1 MAQETPPPTHP
12 PAPSRHEGV
21 PFGAIVLILL
31 GIVFLLQTTGVL
43 PWEAWL
49 DLWRFWPV
57 LIIAGGLSILL
68 GGRASWAALL
78 VVLLLVA
85 VGASALWFSSDQE
98 EVVTSFVE
106 PLGDL
111 QSVAVRVAFGAGD
124 LRLRSLAADS
134 PNLVQAEFQTPGL
147 AANAALRRSGE
158 SGELRI
164 TMAERGRFGRPA
176 AADWDVALS
185 RSPRLAIDIDG
196 GAANIRLN
204 LRDLRVAEL
213 DLDIGAADVEV
224 TLPAN
229 AGETTVSVDA
239 GAADI
244 EISVPEGVAAKI
256 DAARG
261 LSSLE
266 VDTSRFPRTDGGYA
280 SPNFASAQ
288 NRVTIDLRVGVSS
301 VKVR

>member
-1 MAQETPPPTHP
+1 MTQEAPPPARP
-12 PAPSRHEGV
+12 PAPTRRGGA
-21 PFGAIVLILL
+21 PFGGILLVLL

-49 DLWRFWPV
+49 ELWRFWPV
-57 LIIAGGLSILL
+57 LVIAGGLSMLF
-68 GGRASWAALL
+68 GGRASWAVLL
-78 VVLLLVA
+78 VILLLVA
-85 VGASALWFSSDQE
+85 VGAGALWFSRDQG
-98 EVVTSFVE
+98 EVVTSFEE
-106 PLGDL
+106 PLGEL
-111 QSVAVRVAFGAGD
+111 RSVAVRIAFGAGD
-124 LRLRSLAADS
+124 LRVRSLAADS
-134 PNLVQAEFQTPGL
+134 PSLVQAEFETPGL

-164 TMAERGRFGRPA
+164 TMAERGSFGRPA
-176 AADWDVALS
+176 GADWDIALS
-185 RSPRLAIDIDG
+185 PSPRLVIDVDG

-204 LRDLRVAEL
+204 LRDLKVSQL

-229 AGETTVSVDA
+229 AGDTRVSVDA

-256 DAARG
+256 DGARG

-280 SPNFASAQ
+280 SANFAGAQ